1 MPYLIPKEALAIA
14 ALCGK
19 GDPAPL
25 TGVAVDLHADADGG
39 RLDLAATDGKIAAV
53 VSFGAKDTPFDG
65 FQPIIIPSEAIPHAK
80 RLAAACP
87 DAPAEH
93 EGMVELDLDDPAKP
107 RLTSVDHAAVYTFTP
122 VSGVYPDLSAVWPG
136 APDAELT
143 VPVERLA
150 RMVALLKGAKVD
162 AVRIGISF
170 VDVLPH
176 ALTFEADGAV
186 SIRGFVLGVQADGA
200 DEEGGDE

>member
-19 GDPAPL
+19 GATAPL

-53 VSFGAKDTPFDG
+53 VSFGANDTPFDG

-93 EGMVELDLDDPAKP
+93 TDMVELDLDDPAKP
-107 RLTSVDHAAVYTFTP
+107 RFASVDHAAVYTFG
-122 VSGVYPDLSAVWPG
+122 GVPGVFPDLSAVWPG
-136 APDAELT
+136 SPCAELT

-186 SIRGFVLGVQADGA
+186 SIRGFMAA
-200 DEEGGDE
+200 AEPAEEVEE